1 MTKILTLTA
10 ALIIALP
17 SIANA
22 ECGTRGGPGFRG
34 ADGKCQSWDR
44 VQSVCGLDG
53 SRCQRERVN
62 PLFPKL
68 DTTPS
73 HKLMKCAH
81 GMRNDC

>member
-10 ALIIALP
+10 ALVIALP
-17 SIANA
+17 SIASA
-22 ECGTRGGPGFRG
+22 TCGTRGGPGLRG
-34 ADGKCQSWDR
+34 PDGKCQSWDR
-44 VQSVCGLDG
+44 VQAVCGADG
-53 SRCQRERVN
+53 SGCQRERVN

-73 HKLMKCAH
+73 HKLMECAH